1 MRKKL
6 NRALK
11 PLYPNIIEQQ
21 MRIAYEALVKDHKK
35 IVQNYE
41 QQIKSN
47 KKLIEDRDR
56 HILAYQE
63 STQIKD
69 QLITKHHKLF
79 ETLKQQFPETR
90 EILDK
95 MDM

>member
-21 MRIAYEALVKDHKK
+21 MRVAYEALVKDHRK

-47 KKLIEDRDR
+47 KKLIEDQDR

-69 QLITKHHKLF
+69 QLIAKHHKMF
-79 ETLKQQFPETR
+79 ETLRRRFPETR
-90 EILDK
+90 EFIDK
-95 MDM
+95 MDV